1 MNYKT
6 LITIIMLAS
15 VSLHATQKTTG
26 RILDA
31 ISQLKKAL
39 LQEELARIPVRL
51 QMASLATL
59 RTKLQSLET
68 ESDKDHEISYRK
80 FDIHCCKQDLREAL
94 PKLLL
99 ASKETKAILQKYH
112 DVLPIVYNETERNA
126 EYVAALKEL
135 K

>member
-1 MNYKT
+1 
-6 LITIIMLAS
+6 MLAS
-15 VSLHATQKTTG
+15 VSLHATQKTIR
-26 RILDA
+26 RIFDA
-31 ISQLKKAL
+31 VSELKKAL
-39 LQEELARIPVRL
+39 LQEEQARMPVLL

-68 ESDKDHEISYRK
+68 ESDKDHEIAYRK
-80 FDIHCCKQDLREAL
+80 YDIHCCKQDLREAL

-99 ASKETKAILQKYH
+99 ASKETKAILYEYH
-112 DVLPIVYNETERNA
+112 DVLSIAYNEEERNA